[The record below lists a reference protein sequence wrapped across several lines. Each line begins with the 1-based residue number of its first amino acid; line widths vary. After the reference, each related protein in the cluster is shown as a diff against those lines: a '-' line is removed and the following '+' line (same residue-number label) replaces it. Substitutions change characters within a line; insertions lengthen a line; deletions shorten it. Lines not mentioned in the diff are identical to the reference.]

1 VIVPDHREKAL
12 EVPVTGDSKVVP
24 VTHYSIGDLA
34 RLTGL
39 STRTVRFYSDA
50 GLIPVSGRTP
60 GGFRTYDVDG
70 LARLKLVRTLRD
82 LGVDL
87 PTAQRVLASEVSVA
101 EVARTHAEAI
111 DAQMRTLRLR
121 RAVLRVVAR
130 TGEVEMVHELA
141 RLSEEERQAIL
152 DDFFD
157 EVFGGFELDPVFAE
171 RMRSVRVDLPDD
183 PSPEQLEAWIEL
195 ANLVRDK
202 DFRASIR
209 RMSERHQEMRASGA
223 DMSASQDQMEA
234 FQHTIAQARQALDAG
249 IAPSSPEAKRIVA
262 DVNERWSTTMGMPV
276 GPDLSRHLEE
286 FGDPRAERYWVL
298 LAKINGWPAVPDT
311 SAERAWLAEAGRS

>member
-1 VIVPDHREKAL
+1 M
-12 EVPVTGDSKVVP
+12 
-24 VTHYSIGDLA
+24 THYSIGDLA

-39 STRTVRFYSDA
+39 STRTIRFYSDS
-50 GLIPVSGRTP
+50 GLIPVAGRTT
-60 GGFRTYDVDG
+60 GGFRTYDVEG

-87 PTAQRVLASEVSVA
+87 PTAQRVLESEVSVA

-157 EVFGGFELDPVFAE
+157 EVFGGLDLDPTFAE

-183 PSPEQLEAWIEL
+183 PTPEQLEAWIEL

-202 DFRASIR
+202 DFRSSIR
-209 RMSERHQEMRASGA
+209 RMSVRHQEMRAEGA
-223 DMSASQDQMEA
+223 DLSGPSAEQMEA
-234 FQHTIAQARQALDAG
+234 FQYAMSRAREALAAG
-249 IAPSSPEAKRIVA
+249 VAPTSEEGRQILA
-262 DVNERWSTTMGMPV
+262 DVNARWSATLDVPV
-276 GPDLSRHLEE
+276 GPELSQWLDE
-286 FGDPRAERYWVL
+286 FGDPRAERYWSL
-298 LAKINGWPAVPDT
+298 LAKINGWPPVPDT
-311 SAERAWLAEAGRS
+311 TAERRWLAEAGS

>member
-1 VIVPDHREKAL
+1 M
-12 EVPVTGDSKVVP
+12 
-24 VTHYSIGDLA
+24 THYSIGELA

-39 STRTVRFYSDA
+39 STRTIRFYSDS
-50 GLIPVSGRTP
+50 GVIPVAGRTA

-70 LARLKLVRTLRD
+70 LARLKLVRTLRE

-87 PTAQRVLASEVSVA
+87 PTAQRVLAREVSVA

-130 TGEVEMVHELA
+130 NGEVEMVHEFA
-141 RLSEEERQAIL
+141 RLSEQERQAIL

-157 EVFGGFELDPVFAE
+157 EVFGGFDMEPAFVE

-195 ANLVRDK
+195 VNLVRDP

-209 RMSERHQEMRASGA
+209 RMSQRHQEMRAEGA
-223 DMSASQDQMEA
+223 DMGPSTPAQMEA
-234 FQHTIAQARQALDAG
+234 FQYAFAQAREALEAGVDPRSPDAAAVVARINDKWASALD
-249 IAPSSPEAKRIVA
+249 V
-262 DVNERWSTTMGMPV
+262 PV
-276 GPDLSRHLEE
+276 GPELSRRLEE
-286 FGDPRAERYWVL
+286 FGDPRAERYWQL
-298 LAKINGWPAVPDT
+298 IGRINGWEAQVPDT
-311 SAERAWLAEAGRS
+311 TAERAWLVEASR

>member
-1 VIVPDHREKAL
+1 M
-12 EVPVTGDSKVVP
+12 
-24 VTHYSIGDLA
+24 THYSIGDLA
-34 RLTGL
+34 RMTGL
-39 STRTVRFYSDA
+39 STRTIRFYSDS
-50 GLIPVSGRTP
+50 GLIPVAGRTA

-130 TGEVEMVHELA
+130 NGEVEMVHELA

-152 DDFFD
+152 DDFFE
-157 EVFGGFELDPVFAE
+157 EVFGGLDLEPGFEQG
-171 RMRSVRVDLPDD
+171 MRSVRIELPDD
-183 PSPEQLEAWIEL
+183 PTTEQLEAWIEL
-195 ANLVRDK
+195 ANLVRDP

-209 RMSERHQEMRASGA
+209 RMSERHQELRAEGA
-223 DMSASQDQMEA
+223 DMSGYAPEQMEA
-234 FQHTIAQARQALDAG
+234 FQYAMAQAREALDAG
-249 IAPSSPEAKRIVA
+249 VDPRSEEAKAVVA
-262 DVNERWSTTMGMPV
+262 RVNEKWSTVLDVPV
-276 GPDLSRHLEE
+276 GPDLAKRLEE
-286 FGDPRAERYWVL
+286 FGDPRAERYWML
-298 LAKINGWPAVPDT
+298 IAKINGWPPVPDT
-311 SAERAWLAEAGRS
+311 TAERAWLVEAMK

>member
-1 VIVPDHREKAL
+1 M
-12 EVPVTGDSKVVP
+12 
-24 VTHYSIGDLA
+24 THYSIGDLA

-39 STRTVRFYSDA
+39 STRTIRFYSDT
-50 GLIPVSGRTP
+50 GVIPVAGRTA

-70 LARLKLVRTLRD
+70 LARLKLVRTLRE

-87 PTAQRVLASEVSVA
+87 PTAQRVLAREVSVA

-130 TGEVEMVHELA
+130 NGEVEMVHEFA

-157 EVFGGFELDPVFAE
+157 EVFGGLEMDPDFV
-171 RMRSVRVDLPDD
+171 RHMRSVRVELPDD
-183 PSPEQLEAWIEL
+183 PSPEQLEAWVEL
-195 ANLVRDK
+195 ANLVRDP

-209 RMSERHQEMRASGA
+209 RMSVRHEEMRAEGT
-223 DMSASQDQMEA
+223 DMSAPSAEQMEA
-234 FQHTIAQARQALDAG
+234 FRYAMAQAREALDAG
-249 IAPSSPEAKRIVA
+249 VEPKSAEAADIVRR
-262 DVNERWSTTMGMPV
+262 VNERWAGVVGLPV
-276 GPDLSRHLEE
+276 GPELARHLTE
-286 FGDPRAERYWVL
+286 FGDPRAERYWSL
-298 LAKINGWPAVPDT
+298 LATVNGWETPIPDT
-311 SAERAWLAEAGRS
+311 TAERKWLADAGR

>member
-1 VIVPDHREKAL
+1 M
-12 EVPVTGDSKVVP
+12 
-24 VTHYSIGDLA
+24 THYSIGDLA
-34 RLTGL
+34 RMTGL
-39 STRTVRFYSDA
+39 STRTIRFYSDS
-50 GLIPVSGRTP
+50 GLIPVAGRTA

-130 TGEVEMVHELA
+130 NGEVEMVHELA

-152 DDFFD
+152 DDFFE
-157 EVFGGFELDPVFAE
+157 EVFGGLDLEPGFEQG
-171 RMRSVRVDLPDD
+171 MRSVRIELPDD
-183 PSPEQLEAWIEL
+183 PTPEQLEAWIEL
-195 ANLVRDK
+195 ANLVRDP

-209 RMSERHQEMRASGA
+209 RMSVRHQELRAEGA
-223 DMSASQDQMEA
+223 DMSAPAPEQREA
-234 FQHTIAQARQALDAG
+234 FQYAIDQAREALAAG
-249 IAPSSPEAKRIVA
+249 AAPRSAEGAEVVRR
-262 DVNERWSTTMGMPV
+262 VNERWSTVLDVPI
-276 GPDLSRHLEE
+276 GPELSRRLEE
-286 FGDPRAERYWVL
+286 FGDPRAERYWAL
-298 LAKINGWPAVPDT
+298 IAKINGWPAVPDT
-311 SAERAWLAEAGRS
+311 SAERDWLVEAMR

>member
-1 VIVPDHREKAL
+1 M
-12 EVPVTGDSKVVP
+12 
-24 VTHYSIGDLA
+24 THYSIGDLA

-39 STRTVRFYSDA
+39 STRTIRFYSDA
-50 GLIPVSGRTP
+50 GLVPVAGRTT
-60 GGFRTYDVDG
+60 GGFRTYDVEG

-87 PTAQRVLASEVSVA
+87 PTAQRVLESEVSVA

-157 EVFGGFELDPVFAE
+157 EVFGGLDLDKTFSD
-171 RMRSVRVDLPDD
+171 RMRSVRADLPDD
-183 PSPEQLEAWIEL
+183 PTPEQLEAWIEL

-209 RMSERHQEMRASGA
+209 RMSERHQELRAEGA
-223 DMSASQDQMEA
+223 DLSGPSAEQMEA
-234 FQHTIAQARQALDAG
+234 FQYAMTKAREALAAG
-249 IAPSSPEAKRIVA
+249 VPPTSEEGHKILA
-262 DVNERWSTTMGMPV
+262 DINARWSATLNVPV
-276 GPDLSRHLEE
+276 GPELSRWLDE
-286 FGDPRAERYWVL
+286 FGDPRAERYWSL
-298 LAKINGWPAVPDT
+298 LAKINGWPPVPDT
-311 SAERAWLAEAGRS
+311 TAERTWLTEAGR

>member
-1 VIVPDHREKAL
+1 M
-12 EVPVTGDSKVVP
+12 
-24 VTHYSIGDLA
+24 THYSIGDLA

-39 STRTVRFYSDA
+39 STRTIRFYSDS
-50 GLIPVSGRTP
+50 GLVPVAGRTT
-60 GGFRTYDVDG
+60 GGFRTYDVEG

-157 EVFGGFELDPVFAE
+157 EVFGGLDLDQAFSE
-171 RMRSVRVDLPDD
+171 RMRSVRVELPDD
-183 PSPEQLEAWIEL
+183 PTPDQLEAWIEL

-209 RMSERHQEMRASGA
+209 RMSVRHQEMRAEGA
-223 DMSASQDQMEA
+223 DLSGPSAEQMET
-234 FQHTIAQARQALDAG
+234 FQYAMSKAREALTAGVPPTSDEGRQILAEVNTRWSRAAG
-249 IAPSSPEAKRIVA
+249 IE
-262 DVNERWSTTMGMPV
+262 V
-276 GPDLSRHLEE
+276 GPELTRWLDE
-286 FGDPRAERYWVL
+286 FGDPRAERYWAL
-298 LAKINGWPAVPDT
+298 LAKINGWPPVPDT
-311 SAERAWLAEAGRS
+311 TAERKWLADAGR

>member
-1 VIVPDHREKAL
+1 M
-12 EVPVTGDSKVVP
+12 
-24 VTHYSIGDLA
+24 THYSIGELA

-39 STRTVRFYSDA
+39 STRTIRFYSDS
-50 GLIPVSGRTP
+50 GLIPVAGRTT
-60 GGFRTYDVDG
+60 GGFRTYDVEG

-87 PTAQRVLASEVSVA
+87 PTAQRVLAREVSVA

-130 TGEVEMVHELA
+130 NGEVEAVHELA

-157 EVFGGFELDPVFAE
+157 EVFGGLDVEPTFRD
-171 RMRSVRVDLPDD
+171 RMRSVRVELPDD
-183 PSPEQLEAWIEL
+183 PSAEQLEAWVEL
-195 ANLVRDK
+195 ANLVRDP

-209 RMSERHQEMRASGA
+209 RMSERHEELRSQGA
-223 DMSASQDQMEA
+223 DMSAPGPEQMAA
-234 FQHTIAQARQALDAG
+234 FQYAFDQAAEALADG
-249 IAPSSPEAKRIVA
+249 VAPKSPGGAEVVARIEAKWGEVPGVPEGVDVA
-262 DVNERWSTTMGMPV
+262 RWLG
-276 GPDLSRHLEE
+276 E
-286 FGDPRAERYWVL
+286 FGDPRAEHYWVL
-298 LAKINGWPAVPDT
+298 LARINGWPPVPDT
-311 SAERAWLAEAGRS
+311 SAQRRWLAEALG

>member
-1 VIVPDHREKAL
+1 M
-12 EVPVTGDSKVVP
+12 
-24 VTHYSIGDLA
+24 THYSIGQLA

-39 STRTVRFYSDA
+39 STRTIRFYSDS
-50 GLIPVSGRTP
+50 GLIPVAGRTG

-87 PTAQRVLASEVSVA
+87 PTAHRVLAREVSVA

-130 TGEVEMVHELA
+130 NGEVEAVHELA
-141 RLSEEERQAIL
+141 RLTEEERQAIL

-157 EVFGGFELDPVFAE
+157 EVFGGLDMDPSFND
-171 RMRSVRVDLPDD
+171 RMRSVRVELPDD
-183 PSPEQLEAWIEL
+183 PTAEQLEAWVEL
-195 ANLVRDK
+195 ANLVRDP

-209 RMSERHQEMRASGA
+209 RMSERHQELRGQGV
-223 DMSASQDQMEA
+223 DMSGPGPEQMAA
-234 FQHTIAQARQALDAG
+234 FQYAVDQATQALAAG
-249 IAPSSPEAKRIVA
+249 TDPTSPQAAEVVARIEQEWR
-262 DVNERWSTTMGMPV
+262 DIPNLPTTPELV
-276 GPDLSRHLEE
+276 GWLKEH
-286 FGDPRAERYWVL
+286 GDPRAERYWAL
-298 LAKINGWPAVPDT
+298 IATINGWPPVPDT
-311 SAERAWLAEAGRS
+311 SAERTWLAAALG

>member
-1 VIVPDHREKAL
+1 M
-12 EVPVTGDSKVVP
+12 VP
-24 VTHYSIGDLA
+24 VTHYSIGELA
-34 RLTGL
+34 RMTGL
-39 STRTVRFYSDA
+39 STRTIRFYSDS
-50 GLIPVSGRTP
+50 GVIPVAGRTA

-70 LARLKLVRTLRD
+70 VARLKLVRTLRA

-87 PTAQRVLASEVSVA
+87 PTAQRVLAREVSVA

-130 TGEVEMVHELA
+130 NGEVEMVHELA

-157 EVFGGFELDPVFAE
+157 EVFGGFDLDPNFE
-171 RMRSVRVDLPDD
+171 QRMRSVRVELPDD

-195 ANLVRDK
+195 VNLVRDP

-209 RMSERHQEMRASGA
+209 RMSQRHQELRAEGA
-223 DMSASQDQMEA
+223 DMSPSSPAQMEA
-234 FQHTIAQARQALDAG
+234 FQYAFGRAREALDAG
-249 IAPSSPEAKRIVA
+249 IEPRSPEAASIVA
-262 DVNERWSTTMGMPV
+262 EINDRWAAALDLPV
-276 GPDLSRHLEE
+276 GPELSRRLEE
-286 FGDPRAERYWVL
+286 FGDPRAERYWQL
-298 LAKINGWPAVPDT
+298 IATINGWETQIPDT
-311 SAERAWLAEAGRS
+311 TAERAWLAEAGR

>member
-1 VIVPDHREKAL
+1 M
-12 EVPVTGDSKVVP
+12 
-24 VTHYSIGDLA
+24 THYSIGELA
-34 RLTGL
+34 RMTGL
-39 STRTVRFYSDA
+39 STRTIRFYSDS
-50 GLIPVSGRTP
+50 GVIPVAGRTA

-70 LARLKLVRTLRD
+70 LARLKLVRTLRA

-87 PTAQRVLASEVSVA
+87 PTAQRVLAREVSVA

-130 TGEVEMVHELA
+130 NGEVEMVHELA

-157 EVFGGFELDPVFAE
+157 EVFGGFDLDPAFLD

-195 ANLVRDK
+195 VNLVRDP

-209 RMSERHQEMRASGA
+209 RMSQRHQEMREEGA
-223 DMSASQDQMEA
+223 DMAPYSPAQAEA
-234 FQHTIAQARQALDAG
+234 FQYGFSQAREALDAG
-249 IAPSSPEAKRIVA
+249 IDPRSPEAAAIVA
-262 DVNERWSTTMGMPV
+262 RINDRWAAALDLPV
-276 GPDLSRHLEE
+276 GPELSRRLEE
-286 FGDPRAERYWVL
+286 FGDPRAERYWQL
-298 LAKINGWPAVPDT
+298 IATINGWETQVPDT
-311 SAERAWLAEAGRS
+311 TAERAWLAEAGR